1 MPIIEMQNVSKKY
14 RLAEHPA
21 VRQINLSIFE
31 GQRVGLIGANGSGKT
46 TLMRLM
52 LNFVKPDEG
61 IVRVMG
67 HSDLERARQH
77 IGFVP
82 ERQEGLEN
90 FTPRELLEIAA
101 RMHLLSARETEK
113 RLAELLT
120 FAGLNEVADQL
131 IADFSKGMAQRVQIC
146 LALLHRPKILL
157 LDEPMSGLDP
167 GGQKDVRDLLQR
179 LSAIT
184 LVYASHQLG
193 EIEMFCDT
201 VTILHKGVIKQQVS
215 LAEIDR
221 EIFTV
226 ELPPEAR
233 PLVAAFFGENI
244 TWLEEKPNLLKI
256 QFTARPDTFKKFAAA
271 LHEKNL
277 EIRRLRSSSILE
289 DLYHRYVLA

>member
-1 MPIIEMQNVSKKY
+1 MQVIEMQNVSKKY

-21 VRQINLSIFE
+21 VRQINLSISD
-31 GQRVGLIGANGSGKT
+31 GQKMGLIGANGSGKT

-52 LNFVKPDEG
+52 LNFVKPDKG
-61 IVRVMG
+61 TVRVMG
-67 HSDLERARQH
+67 LSDLEKARQH

-101 RMHLLSARETEK
+101 RMHQLSAKETEK
-113 RLAELLT
+113 RLAELLD
-120 FAGLNEVADQL
+120 FAELREVADQL
-131 IADFSKGMAQRVQIC
+131 IADFSKGMSQRVQIC
-146 LALLHRPKILL
+146 LALLHQPKILL

-167 GGQKDVRDLLQR
+167 GGQKDVRDLLQK
-179 LSAIT
+179 LTGIT

-201 VTILHKGVIKQQVS
+201 VTILHKGTIAQQVN

-226 ELPPEAR
+226 ELPPKAR
-233 PLVAAFFGENI
+233 PLVEAFFGENI
-244 TWLEEKPNLLKI
+244 KLLELTPNVMKV
-256 QFTARPDTFKKFAAA
+256 QFTTNSDIFKKFAAA
-271 LHEKNL
+271 LDKKNI

-289 DLYHRYVLA
+289 DLYYRYVLS